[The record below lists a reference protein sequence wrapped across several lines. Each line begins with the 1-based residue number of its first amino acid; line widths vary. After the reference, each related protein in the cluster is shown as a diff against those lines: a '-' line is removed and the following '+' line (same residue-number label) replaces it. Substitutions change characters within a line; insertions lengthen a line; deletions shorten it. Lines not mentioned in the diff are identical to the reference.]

1 MQLKKS
7 LGEDAVQAEV
17 VSHQAFLG
25 QVQVRGGGGGGREE
39 EEEEEEVAT
48 RKPHD
53 GDGGGGHCFSLSL
66 SFSLNQFRLFF
77 LTAGGRAKK
86 IHIVRSLAEKREEK
100 SVRFIFVI
108 PTKREAPPAAS
119 GVGK

>member
-25 QVQVRGGGGGGREE
+25 QVQVRGGGGGGGREE
-39 EEEEEEVAT
+39 EEEEEKVAT

-53 GDGGGGHCFSLSL
+53 GDGGGGGHCFFLSL
-66 SFSLNQFRLFF
+66 SVFLNQFRLFF
-77 LTAGGRAKK
+77 
-86 IHIVRSLAEKREEK
+86 
-100 SVRFIFVI
+100 
-108 PTKREAPPAAS
+108 
-119 GVGK
+119 

>member
-17 VSHQAFLG
+17 VSHQAFLR
-25 QVQVRGGGGGGREE
+25 QVQVRGGGGGGGGEGGGGGREE
-39 EEEEEEVAT
+39 EEEEKEVAT

-53 GDGGGGHCFSLSL
+53 GDGGGGHCFF
-66 SFSLNQFRLFF
+66 FSLFLSQSISFIF
-77 LTAGGRAKK
+77 LTARIVHSLPPSRPSEEESRA
-86 IHIVRSLAEKREEK
+86 A
-100 SVRFIFVI
+100 
-108 PTKREAPPAAS
+108 